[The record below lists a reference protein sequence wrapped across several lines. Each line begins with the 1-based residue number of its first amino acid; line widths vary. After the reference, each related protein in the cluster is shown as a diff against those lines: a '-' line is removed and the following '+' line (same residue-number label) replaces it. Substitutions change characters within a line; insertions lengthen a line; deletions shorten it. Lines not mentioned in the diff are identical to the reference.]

1 MSFESRLR
9 SAGLAKLLDPTK
21 VARLRTLPND
31 IQGGT
36 RPDAFYDINKVTLYI
51 SRKF

>member
-1 MSFESRLR
+1 LY
-9 SAGLAKLLDPTK
+9 GIK
-21 VARLRTLPND
+21 VARLRDLPTD

-36 RPDAFYDINKVTLYI
+36 RPDSFYNIERLTLYI